1 MQTEI
6 IKEMLLQRAAQA
18 VGRPGAGLTR
28 EYIFEPKYAAERSL
42 GAVLGGPRKTVLQ
55 YIFDQFA
62 PIEGDERD
70 RVFPELFDLGNLRAP
85 KNPTK
90 AALRGELER
99 SSDLHLDE
107 NEDPENAL
115 RYIKEAIEAL
125 TGHHYDAYFE
135 KDPGRSLKVLKML
148 YILNRKVPDR
158 MLSLLKPPATAAE
171 ASLEVANPHPLKE
184 NIAASALLAD
194 LKAHLTLEMPA
205 ARRREIDELFD
216 SLRDRIES
224 ISLDLFMVSG
234 ARSRNDPDRMQALL
248 GLTLQVLNQVKASDD
263 GPMTLLPL
271 DEQLYIHCCVL
282 EISHLVE
289 VDRYLHE
296 QKSPGLAVKAVG
308 RQLRQLS
315 ARIQGKATG
324 QTNDECVSVSELEAI
339 SVHHDREI
347 QSIMAESLG
356 YKVSAT
362 HFRKSIPLAEKL
374 IRLWMGF
381 KSPLGVLAFFQDFK
395 VDPLMAVAAITSVA
409 YHRQERTKYRPYWLG
424 QEFDRGRVI
433 GALEKLDLSNSKT
446 EVEEEYNRFWTHQLA
461 WFRHAMAGQLTAH
474 ELSSTINHHLLVVFE
489 CVARRHDTELL
500 RTRLHR
506 YTQLPAQVAAFI
518 DQKVAERLND

>member
-1 MQTEI
+1 MQSKI
-6 IKEMLLQRAAQA
+6 IKEMLLQQAAEA

-28 EYIFEPKYAAERSL
+28 DYIFEPAYAAERSL
-42 GAVLGGPRKTVLQ
+42 GAVLGRPRKTVLQ
-55 YIFDQFA
+55 YIFDQ
-62 PIEGDERD
+62 IDSDERD
-70 RVFPELFDLGNLRAP
+70 RVFPDPFDLGNLKAP

-90 AALRGELER
+90 AALRAELEG
-99 SSDLHLDE
+99 SSDLDRE
-107 NEDPENAL
+107 EDEDPENAL
-115 RYIKEAIEAL
+115 RYIKEAIGTL

-135 KDPGRSLKVLKML
+135 KDPGKSLKVLKML
-148 YILNRKVPDR
+148 YILNRKVSDR
-158 MLSLLKPPATAAE
+158 MLSLLKPPAAAAE
-171 ASLEVANPHPLKE
+171 GSLEVANPYPLEE

-194 LKAHLTLEMPA
+194 LKAHLTLEMPS

-216 SLRDRIES
+216 PFRDRIES
-224 ISLDLFMVSG
+224 ISSNFITVVG

-263 GPMTLLPL
+263 GPMILLPL
-271 DEQLYIHCCVL
+271 DEQLYIHCWVL

-296 QKSPGLAVKAVG
+296 EKSPGLAVKAVG
-308 RQLRQLS
+308 RQLRLLS
-315 ARIQGKATG
+315 ASIQGKTTG
-324 QTNDECVSVSELEAI
+324 QTNDQCVSVSELEAI

-347 QSIMAESLG
+347 QTIMVESLG
-356 YKVSAT
+356 YKISAT
-362 HFRKSIPLAEKL
+362 HYRKSIPLAEKL

-381 KSPLGVLAFFQDFK
+381 NSPLKVLAFFQDFK

-433 GALEKLDLSNSKT
+433 GALEKLDLGKSKT

-461 WFRHAMAGQLTAH
+461 WFRHAMAGQLATY

-500 RTRLHR
+500 RTRLNR
-506 YTQLPAQVAAFI
+506 YTRLPAQVAAFI
-518 DQKVAERLND
+518 DQTVA